1 MSAHAA
7 EPIDGMYRH
16 YRMEGIIMYAIGIKD
31 GVIRC
36 GNDGMVKL
44 NSTSPRKI
52 IEQTKQLRRK
62 NDAVYIVSY
71 FTQAMCEMS
80 HDKLL
85 VYIARTGSKIK

>member
-1 MSAHAA
+1 MVKRTYNNF
-7 EPIDGMYRH
+7 IR
-16 YRMEGIIMYAIGIKD
+16 AIGIKD

-52 IEQTKQLRRK
+52 MEQTEQLRRT
-62 NDAVYIVSY
+62 NDAVYIVND
-71 FTQAMCEMS
+71 FTQAMCEMP

-85 VYIARTGSKIK
+85 AYIARTGRKIK